1 MSEPSIIVD
10 TGPLVA
16 ALVKHDEFHEW
27 ASQII
32 ATLPAP
38 LITSEPVIA
47 EACFLLHRR
56 KLPLDSLIQLF
67 ERESLIIAFDL
78 QSEVASLKSLLSK
91 YRDLP
96 MSLADATLVRLAELH
111 DNAAVF
117 TLDSDFRIYRK
128 HGRRQIPLII
138 PEKKQR

>member
-1 MSEPSIIVD
+1 
-10 TGPLVA
+10 
-16 ALVKHDEFHEW
+16 
-27 ASQII
+27 
-32 ATLPAP
+32 
-38 LITSEPVIA
+38 
-47 EACFLLHRR
+47 
-56 KLPLDSLIQLF
+56 
-67 ERESLIIAFDL
+67 
-78 QSEVASLKSLLSK
+78 
-91 YRDLP
+91 